1 MAVVVTGAAGFI
13 GAQLVV
19 RLLRDGHHVIGI
31 DRRPGVPSGA
41 MALRGELTTPTRE
54 MLDALRGADAVFH
67 LAGCPGVRGSGRDL
81 AARRL
86 RDNVWAGDVVL
97 GATPA
102 STPLVVT
109 SSSSVYGGAT
119 VTADAVRA
127 CHEDDRLNP
136 RGGYARSKAVLEAHC
151 AERAKAGGRVTV
163 VRPFTVAGEGQRPD
177 MAIAIWI
184 AAALRQQPLTI
195 LGSPQVLRDITD
207 VRDVVEGLVRAAH
220 QSESQVINLGTGV
233 GHRLSELATAV
244 QRVMDVRV
252 ATQLQ
257 PAFPAEVGAT
267 LADTSR
273 CRTVLDFVPR
283 TDLDDVVRRQAAAH
297 LSSDLATT
305 HLLEIA

>member
-13 GAQLVV
+13 GTQLVA

-31 DRRPGVPSGA
+31 DRRLGVPSGA
-41 MALRGELTTPTRE
+41 VALRGELSTPTHE
-54 MLDALRGADAVFH
+54 MLDALRRADAVFH
-67 LAGCPGVRGSGRDL
+67 LAGCPGVRGSGSDL
-81 AARRL
+81 AARRW
-86 RDNVWAGDVVL
+86 RDNVLAGDIVL

-127 CHEDDRLNP
+127 CREDDRLNP

-151 AERAKAGGRVTV
+151 AERAHSGGRVTV

-177 MAIAIWI
+177 MAIATWI

-195 LGSPQVLRDITD
+195 LGSPHRLRDITD

-220 QSESQVINLGTGV
+220 QVQSQVINLGTGV
-233 GHRLSELATAV
+233 GHRLSELAAAV
-244 QRVMDVRV
+244 QRVMGVRV

-257 PAFPAEVGAT
+257 PAYPAEVVAT

-273 CRTVLDFVPR
+273 CRAILNFVPR
-283 TDLDDVVRRQAAAH
+283 TDLDDVVRRQVAAH
-297 LSSDLATT
+297 LSTVPATT
-305 HLLEIA
+305 RLLEIA